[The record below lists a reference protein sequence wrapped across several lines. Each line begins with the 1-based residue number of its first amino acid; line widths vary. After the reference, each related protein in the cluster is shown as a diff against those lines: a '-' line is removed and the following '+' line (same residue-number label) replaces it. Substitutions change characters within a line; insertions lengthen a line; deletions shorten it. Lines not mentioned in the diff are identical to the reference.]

1 MTETPKI
8 FISYSWTTPNHE
20 DWVIN
25 LAERLVSDGVDV
37 VIDKWNLKEGQ
48 DKFDFMESMVKSP
61 DIQNVLIILDK
72 KYSEKAEQRA
82 GGVGTETQII
92 SPKIYGDVSQ
102 EKFIPIVAEK
112 DDNGNAY
119 VPTFLE
125 SRIYIDLS
133 EQNNFE
139 ENYEKLL
146 RNIFKRP
153 AYSKPK
159 LGKAPS
165 YLFEETPMTHKTSN
179 IVRSFD
185 NQITK
190 SPQRLN
196 SIVREFLTD
205 FYDDLK
211 GYGSNAGGTRDA
223 FTFGKIIHDNIVSYT
238 VLRNDYIAFLDKL
251 LKSELEFDIEIFI
264 KFFEKLPL
272 LKNPQDS
279 RSSWSPSEFDNFRFF
294 IHEIFLYT
302 IAVSLKNEKYRFVE
316 EILYSSYFFQDKYD
330 YKNEPKRF
338 DALYNYVEIFDQYY
352 KQTYS
357 QNFFSPMADLVIKRV
372 HESISKDDLI
382 NADLLCHYIAVL
394 EKLRWFPITYVY
406 RTRDNGTFE
415 LFNRLVSQRHFDKV
429 KILFNVKTP
438 NELKEKLKAIQAEDK
453 NPDRIRYSNSF
464 DSVVPVYKL
473 IDIEKIGTIR

>member
-8 FISYSWTTPNHE
+8 FISYSWTTPKHE

-37 VIDKWNLKEGQ
+37 VIDKWNLKEGH
-48 DKFDFMESMVKSP
+48 DKYDFMETMVKSA
-61 DIQNVLIILDK
+61 DIQKVLIILDK

-92 SPKIYGDVSQ
+92 SPKIYRDVSQ
-102 EKFIPIVAEK
+102 EKFIPIVVEK

-133 EQNNFE
+133 EQDNFE

-146 RNIFKRP
+146 RNIFQRP

-165 YLFEETPMTHKTSN
+165 YLFDETPMTHKTSS
-179 IVRSFD
+179 IVRSFE
-185 NQITK
+185 NQISK
-190 SPQRLN
+190 SPQKLN
-196 SIVREFLTD
+196 SIIREFLND

-211 GYGSNAGGTRDA
+211 GYSANVNGTRDPL
-223 FTFGKIIHDNIVSYT
+223 TFGKIIHDNIVSYT
-238 VLRNDYIAFLDKL
+238 PLRNDYIVFLDKI
-251 LKSELEFDIEIFI
+251 LKSELEFDIETFI

-272 LKNPQDS
+272 LKDPQDS

-302 IAVSLKNEKYRFVE
+302 VAVGLKNEKYKFVE
-316 EILYSSYFFQDKYD
+316 EILYSSYFFQSKYD
-330 YKNEPKRF
+330 SRNEPKRF
-338 DALYNYVEIFDQYY
+338 DELYNHTDIFDQYY

-357 QNFFSPMADLVIKRV
+357 KNFFSPMADLMLARIP
-372 HESISKDDLI
+372 EGLTKDNFID
-382 NADLLCHYIAVL
+382 ADLLCYYVAAL
-394 EKLRWFPITYVY
+394 ENIRWFPMTYVY
-406 RTRDNGTFE
+406 RTRGKFE
-415 LFNRLVSQRHFDKV
+415 LFDRLISLRHFEKV
-429 KILFNVKTP
+429 KSLFAVSTT
-438 NELKEKLKAIQAEDK
+438 NELKDKLNHFKENDK
-453 NPDRIRYSNSF
+453 SPDRMGYSNSF
-464 DSVVPVYKL
+464 DRVIPIYNLV
-473 IDIEKIGTIR
+473 DIEKIGTTR